1 MTKYCNSTFCKR
13 LFGRKFLTDFFSQC
27 IAEKVSL
34 QAGRHEERRSKSE
47 SYSQNNSINEVKAA
61 QNLVQSQEHIPRT
74 VNRVPVKSSSS
85 TSSKRAKNSQKQPNV
100 TKSNL
105 RHQQKGQPRRILSFN
120 ETSVLMAFIL
130 VILTLSII
138 TFAMFKLAGSI
149 AALSERLYNLED
161 LLSQYSK
168 ECKLVMPK

>member
-1 MTKYCNSTFCKR
+1 MQKTSGQKVSNR
-13 LFGRKFLTDFFSQC
+13 FFSQC

-47 SYSQNNSINEVKAA
+47 SYSQNNSINEVNAA

-105 RHQQKGQPRRILSFN
+105 RHQHKGQPRRILSFN

-168 ECKLVMPK
+168 ECKLVTPNVK